1 MQNSAFKTLTL
12 IAKKNFKKLFLTF
25 SLVLAENGLFLIYP
39 VLAGI
44 AINAIVAGDTL
55 LALSYSGLVFVGWG
69 LGSIRRRVDT
79 QVFTRIYARLAVS
92 VIMNE
97 KSRKRRKRRNRKSKF
112 ISRIRGFFRAA
123 FSRVFYLG
131 RIDFRHGDHA
141 FIYRILR
148 WFDRF
153 CPARGFWSFATQ
165 IHRQKRPLVSQA
177 KQPARARSRTHKR
190 RRRIHAKSPLRRTF
204 KASYPHFKQ
213 RGNEFFYHR
222 RECGGDF

>member
-55 LALSYSGLVFVGWG
+55 LALSYSCMVFVGWG

-79 QVFTRIYARLAVS
+79 QVFTRIYAGLVVS

-97 KSRKRRKRRNRKSKF
+97 K
-112 ISRIRGFFRAA
+112 RAA
-123 FSRVFYLG
+123 KDESAVIARANLSREFVDFFGQHFPVFFTSVVSIFGSAIML
-131 RIDFRHGDHA
+131 
-141 FIYRILR
+141 FIYRVLR
-148 WFDRF
+148 GFGSF

-177 KQPARARSRTHKR
+177 KQPARARGRTHK
-190 RRRIHAKSPLRRTF
+190 
-204 KASYPHFKQ
+204 
-213 RGNEFFYHR
+213 HR
-222 RECGGDF
+222 R